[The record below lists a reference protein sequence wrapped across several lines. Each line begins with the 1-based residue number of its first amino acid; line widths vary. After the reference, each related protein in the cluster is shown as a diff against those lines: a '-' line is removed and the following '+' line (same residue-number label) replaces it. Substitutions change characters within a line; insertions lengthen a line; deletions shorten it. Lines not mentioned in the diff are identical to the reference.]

1 MKAMKLNTKEQEIFD
16 FCIKMGDSKK
26 LAYEAVLIE
35 RKKYEFYE
43 CYNNAYTN

>member
-1 MKAMKLNTKEQEIFD
+1 MKAITLNTKEKEIFD

-35 RKKYEFYE
+35 RKKYESYE
-43 CYNNAYTN
+43 FYNNAYTN